1 MRAPQSSPRPAGK
14 AGSDWHTE
22 CQRGSAL
29 IPTLAVGDNIPPLQK
44 KKPDLEKYTK
54 QQSCSIWQ
62 GHCMNLGTEMQLLQ
76 KSQVSLFCVAGIW
89 HGRQAR
95 VCPPRST
102 HHVKGFGGVSSRRE
116 TAASEHSFRAHPQI
130 FLVTNSQLT
139 P

>member
-1 MRAPQSSPRPAGK
+1 MLLSHRRDPRARRGVTGIQNASEDRRLSQCWQSV
-14 AGSDWHTE
+14 T
-22 CQRGSAL
+22 
-29 IPTLAVGDNIPPLQK
+29 TFPPLQ

-54 QQSCSIWQ
+54 QQFCSLWQ
-62 GHCMNLGTEMQLLQ
+62 GHCMNSGMETQLLQ